1 MKRPTRK
8 VFVSV
13 VGIAFIM
20 MLIAGCD
27 EENLSNTKKSRL
39 IANENRQLKS
49 ELEQCQTEFKKQKV
63 QLEQCLQKKETL
75 EGQMNE
81 EIGRQVSDIFTV
93 FGDLDKEMRE
103 ENESLKAQVEQL
115 NARIKLLE
123 EELQKL
129 KEPAEP
135 EPL

>member
-8 VFVSV
+8 IFVSI

-20 MLIAGCD
+20 VLIAGCD

-93 FGDLDKEMRE
+93 FGELNKEMHD
-103 ENESLKAQVEQL
+103 ENENLKAQVAEL
-115 NARIKLLE
+115 NARILLLE